1 MTDYSQWLESV
12 KMGHGGLIPLLIVFV
27 LAIGGTIALN
37 FMSDRIGDTRF
48 GVSAV
53 LASTLLLVFIIVGML
68 VKFCLP
74 PKDTPSFAQRTGQ
87 VFGVERIVCDYG
99 CPVYGLPEDRTS
111 ANWMQDGKLVHGT
124 IIVDGHKVGLA
135 GPDGELLKPVKR

>member
-27 LAIGGTIALN
+27 LAIMGTIALN
-37 FMSDRIGDTRF
+37 FMSDSIGDTRF

-53 LASTLLLVFIIVGML
+53 LTSTLLLVFIIVGIL

-74 PKDTPSFAQRTGQ
+74 PKDTPSFAQRT
-87 VFGVERIVCDYG
+87 ELRMYIILSSSSA
-99 CPVYGLPEDRTS
+99 PTRAPASTS
-111 ANWMQDGKLVHGT
+111 V
-124 IIVDGHKVGLA
+124 
-135 GPDGELLKPVKR
+135 P

>member
-27 LAIGGTIALN
+27 LAIMGTIALN
-37 FMSDRIGDTRF
+37 FMSDSIGDTRF

-53 LASTLLLVFIIVGML
+53 LTSTLLLVFIIVGIL

-74 PKDTPSFAQRTGQ
+74 PKDTPSFAQRTQ
-87 VFGVERIVCDYG
+87 QAFGVERIVCDYG

-124 IIVDGHKVGLA
+124 IIVNGHKVGLA

>member
-12 KMGHGGLIPLLIVFV
+12 KMGHDGLIPLFIVFV

-53 LASTLLLVFIIVGML
+53 LTSTLLLVFIIVGIL
-68 VKFCLP
+68 VKFYLP
-74 PKDTPSFAQRTGQ
+74 PKDTPSFAQRTEQ
-87 VFGVERIVCDYG
+87 AFGVERIVCDYG
-99 CPVYGLPEDRTS
+99 CPVYGLPEDHTS

-124 IIVDGHKVGLA
+124 IIVDGYKVGLA